1 MLRPKQ
7 RALLLG
13 CCLLMLALM
22 GLMAA
27 FGLHQSRVLPQQRI
41 APLFDP
47 AAALEYSRTIAEQ
60 YPDRVTGTP
69 AAGRA
74 AEYLKAQ
81 FQKMGY
87 NVSGGLFNMWLAG
100 KRVEGQ
106 NVVAELPGEV
116 REAVAVIAHYDSQF
130 TSHQAAE
137 DNASGVGTLLELAQA
152 LSHQPHRRELIFAA
166 TDAEEWGMI
175 GARDLRGFF
184 RARQTLAVISIDYL
198 TEGRPT
204 VIAIDCEGQGGGYSP
219 IWLRELIH
227 QSGVLQ
233 GMTVQGPSPL
243 QEWIERSVEVSAQ
256 DQGPLLRVG
265 IPAINVSTSA
275 ADQTGARARYHSVQ
289 DVFQNFQPATFQMVG
304 ATVEQALST
313 LDKVEPPP
321 PPEVKYLS
329 LTGGRWLDRN
339 SVEWLQTLGLVP
351 FMLACVLGVLN
362 YEDDH
367 LDRPLGTYLRPIVY
381 LIPLLAMLA
390 ALYALTS
397 AGVVTRYEL
406 YPATPKDPFL
416 YHLPSHVIVPLVGV
430 LLVGYVIVRILRL
443 FLPPAPQSFATAKR
457 IFCVWMFLLVVWA
470 LYLNPFA
477 MWFFLGPLAYAFMLL
492 QRPTGWAARA
502 ANACLLLLG
511 ALPLVVLLYF
521 FGREIYV
528 GWRILWYIVL
538 QTAYGVW
545 SASAAASF
553 LLALAL
559 WLQLFRLGVF
569 PSRGAAR
576 RVTLGL
582 DAGVK
587 LAPE

>member
-1 MLRPKQ
+1 MLQPKQ
-7 RALLLG
+7 RALVFG

-22 GLMAA
+22 GLVVAL
-27 FGLHQSRVLPQQRI
+27 GLHQSRVLPQNRI
-41 APLFDP
+41 TPRFDP
-47 AAALEYSRTIAEQ
+47 AAAMEYTRVLAES
-60 YPDRVTGTP
+60 YPDRVTGTA

-74 AEYLKAQ
+74 AEYLKGE

-87 NVSGGLFNMWLAG
+87 RVSGGLFNMWLAG

-106 NVVAELPGEV
+106 NVVAESPGEV

-137 DNASGVGTLLELAQA
+137 DNASGVGTLLALAQA
-152 LSHQPHRRELIFAA
+152 LGQQPHHRELIFAA

-198 TEGRPT
+198 TQGHPT

-227 QSGVLQ
+227 QSGDLQ
-233 GMTVQGPSPL
+233 GAVVQGPSPL

-265 IPAINVSTSA
+265 IPAINLSTSS
-275 ADQTGARARYHSVQ
+275 ADQGGARARYHTVQ
-289 DVFQNFQPATFQMVG
+289 DVFENFQPSTFQMVG

-351 FMLACVLGVLN
+351 FMLACVLAVLN
-362 YEDDH
+362 YEDDR
-367 LDRPLGTYLRPIVY
+367 LDRPLGAYLRPIIY
-381 LIPLLAMLA
+381 LVPLLAMLA
-390 ALYALTS
+390 ALYGLTS
-397 AGVVTRYEL
+397 AGILTRYEL

-416 YHLPSHVIVPLVGV
+416 YSLPSQVIIPLVGV
-430 LLVGYVIVRILRL
+430 LLMGYIIVRILRL
-443 FLPPAPQSFATAKR
+443 FLPPAAQNFATAKR

-492 QRPTGWAARA
+492 QRPTGWAARV
-502 ANACLLLLG
+502 ANAGLLLLG

-521 FGREIYV
+521 FGREIYL
-528 GWRILWYIVL
+528 GWRILWYLVL

-545 SASAAASF
+545 SVSAAALF

-569 PSRGAAR
+569 APRSTAQRVRLGAEA
-576 RVTLGL
+576 
-582 DAGVK
+582 
-587 LAPE
+587 

>member
-1 MLRPKQ
+1 MLRPRQ

-27 FGLHQSRVLPQQRI
+27 LGLHQARVLPQERVT
-41 APLFDP
+41 ALFDP
-47 AAALEYSRTIAEQ
+47 AAALEYTRTIAED
-60 YPDRVTGTP
+60 YPDRVTGT
-69 AAGRA
+69 AAASRA
-74 AEYLKAQ
+74 AEYLKGQ

-87 NVSGGLFNMWLAG
+87 SVSGGLFNMWLAG
-100 KRVEGQ
+100 RRVEGQ
-106 NVVAELPGEV
+106 NVVAESPGEV
-116 REAVAVIAHYDSQF
+116 REAVAVIAHYDSQL

-152 LSHQPHRRELIFAA
+152 LSHQPHHRGLIFAA

-175 GARDLRGFF
+175 GARGLRGFF

-198 TEGRPT
+198 TQGRPT
-204 VIAIDCEGQGGGYSP
+204 LVAIDCEGQGGGYSP

-227 QSGVLQ
+227 QSGALQ
-233 GMTVQGPSPL
+233 GVVVQGPSPL

-265 IPAINVSTSA
+265 IPAINLSTSS
-275 ADQTGARARYHSVQ
+275 ADEAGARARYHSVK
-289 DVFQNFQPATFQMVG
+289 DVFENFQPVTFQMVG

-321 PPEVKYLS
+321 PPDVKYLS

-367 LDRPLGTYLRPIVY
+367 LKHPLDTYLRPIVH
-381 LIPLLAMLA
+381 LVPLLAMLA

-397 AGVVTRYEL
+397 AGVLTRYEL

-416 YHLPSHVIVPLVGV
+416 YRLPSHVIVPLLAV
-430 LLVGYVIVRILRL
+430 LLIGYISVRILGR
-443 FLPPAPQSFATAKR
+443 FLPPDTQNFATAKR
-457 IFCVWMFLLVVWA
+457 VFCVWMFLLVIWA

-477 MWFFLGPLAYAFMLL
+477 MWFFLGPLAYSFMLL
-492 QRPTGWAARA
+492 QRPTGWAQRA

-521 FGREIYV
+521 FGREIYL
-528 GWRILWYIVL
+528 GWRILWYLVL

-545 SASAAASF
+545 SVSAAASF

-559 WLQLFRLGVF
+559 WLQLFRFGVF
-569 PSRGAAR
+569 PPRSTAEGVR
-576 RVTLGL
+576 L
-582 DAGVK
+582 DA
-587 LAPE
+587 EN

>member
-1 MLRPKQ
+1 MLRPNQ
-7 RALLLG
+7 RALVLG

-22 GLMAA
+22 GLMIAL
-27 FGLHQSRVLPQQRI
+27 GLHQSRALPLDRI
-41 APLFDP
+41 TPHFDS
-47 AAALEYSRTIAEQ
+47 AAALEYTRVLAEG

-87 NVSGGLFNMWLAG
+87 RVSGDLFNMWLAG

-106 NVVAELPGEV
+106 NVVAEAPGEI
-116 REAVAVIAHYDSQF
+116 RESVAIIAHYDSQF

-137 DNASGVGTLLELAQA
+137 DNASGVGTLLALAEA
-152 LSHQPHRRELIFAA
+152 LSKQPHRRGLILAA

-198 TEGRPT
+198 TQGRPT
-204 VIAIDCEGQGGGYSP
+204 VVAIDCEGQGGGYSP
-219 IWLRELIH
+219 IWLRQLIH
-227 QSGVLQ
+227 QSGALQ
-233 GMTVQGPSPL
+233 GVEVRGPSPL

-265 IPAINVSTSA
+265 IAAINLSTSS
-275 ADQTGARARYHSVQ
+275 ADGAGVRARYHTLQ
-289 DVFQNFQPATFQMVG
+289 DVFQNFQPETFRVVG

-351 FMLACVLGVLN
+351 FMLACVLAVLN
-362 YEDDH
+362 YEDDRLEH
-367 LDRPLGTYLRPIVY
+367 PVGSYLRPVIY
-381 LIPLLAMLA
+381 LVPLLAMLA
-390 ALYALTS
+390 ALYGLTS
-397 AGVVTRYEL
+397 AGVLTRYEL
-406 YPATPKDPFL
+406 YPATAKDPFL
-416 YHLPSHVIVPLVGV
+416 YSVPFRVVLPLAGV
-430 LLVGYVIVRILRL
+430 LLMGYILVRILRV
-443 FLPPAPQSFATAKR
+443 FLPPAPDNFATSKR
-457 IFCVWMFLLVVWA
+457 IFCVWIFLLVVWS

-492 QRPTGWAARA
+492 QRPSNWTARVSNAA
-502 ANACLLLLG
+502 LLLLG
-511 ALPLVVLLYF
+511 ALPLALLLYF
-521 FGREIYV
+521 FGREIYL
-528 GWRILWYIVL
+528 GWRIIWYLVL

-545 SASAAASF
+545 SVSAASLF

-559 WLQLFRLGVF
+559 WLQLFRLGVL
-569 PSRGAAR
+569 PPRRQLR
-576 RVTLGL
+576 RVALSQE
-582 DAGVK
+582 A
-587 LAPE
+587 

>member
-1 MLRPKQ
+1 MLRPNQ
-7 RALLLG
+7 RALVLG

-22 GLMAA
+22 GLMIAL
-27 FGLHQSRVLPQQRI
+27 GLHQSRVLPLDRV
-41 APLFDP
+41 APRFDP
-47 AAALEYSRTIAEQ
+47 AAALEYSRVLAED
-60 YPDRVTGTP
+60 YPDRATGTP

-74 AEYLKAQ
+74 AEYLKGQ

-87 NVSGGLFNMWLAG
+87 RVSGGLFNMWLAG

-106 NVVAELPGEV
+106 NVVADSPGEV
-116 REAVAVIAHYDSQF
+116 RESVAVIAHYDSQF

-137 DNASGVGTLLELAQA
+137 DNASGVGTLLALGQA
-152 LSHQPHRRELIFAA
+152 MSQQPHRRGLIFAA

-198 TEGRPT
+198 TQGRPT
-204 VIAIDCEGQGGGYSP
+204 LVAIDCEGQGGGYSP
-219 IWLRELIH
+219 IWLRQLIR
-227 QSGVLQ
+227 QSGALQ
-233 GMTVQGPSPL
+233 GVDVEGPSPL

-265 IPAINVSTSA
+265 IPAINLSTSS
-275 ADQTGARARYHSVQ
+275 ADDAGVRARYHTLQ
-289 DVFQNFQPATFQMVG
+289 DVFQNFQPQTFQMVG

-351 FMLACVLGVLN
+351 FMLACVLAVLN
-362 YEDDH
+362 YEDDRLKH
-367 LDRPLGTYLRPIVY
+367 PVGSYLRPVIY
-381 LIPLLAMLA
+381 LLPLLAMLA
-390 ALYALTS
+390 ALYGLTS
-397 AGVVTRYEL
+397 AGVLTRYEL

-416 YHLPSHVIVPLVGV
+416 YSVPFRVVLPLAGV
-430 LLVGYVIVRILRL
+430 LLMGYILVRILRV
-443 FLPPAPQSFATAKR
+443 FLPSAPDNFATSKR
-457 IFCVWMFLLVVWA
+457 IFCVWIFLLVVWS

-477 MWFFLGPLAYAFMLL
+477 MWFFLGPLSYAFMLL
-492 QRPTGWAARA
+492 QRPSNWAARVSNA
-502 ANACLLLLG
+502 ALLLLG

-521 FGREIYV
+521 FGREIYL
-528 GWRILWYIVL
+528 GWRIIWYLVL

-545 SASAAASF
+545 SVSAASLF

-559 WLQLFRLGVF
+559 WLQLFRLGVL
-569 PSRGAAR
+569 PPRGELR
-576 RVTLGL
+576 RVALGQE
-582 DAGVK
+582 A
-587 LAPE
+587 